1 METEEQTLNEEGVA
15 SDTEETLNVP
25 SESSTPKESADLVST
40 TEYDGVEPS
49 EEKSK
54 TEETEETQEKEEDEK
69 DDKEKTVSEAVP
81 YDRFQEMVE
90 NKNQWQKRAESAE
103 KQATEK
109 QDPVVH
115 EDALPANFTDLS
127 VMSKDDL
134 LEMMED
140 KPLDFCKNLA
150 TQIQFETLNQVQTM
164 LADNVKKSEHEKQQ
178 EGVKTTFDKYAVD
191 NADFN
196 KMWES
201 GEIKTYM
208 DANPGHTA
216 ISAHQTLTVEQ
227 RIADAVSKAVE
238 ETEKRKDSQIKTKQS
253 ARVLTAGSPARVSKE
268 SGELKNTKIHG
279 GLTAVIA
286 KRLAARRRSA

>member
-1 METEEQTLNEEGVA
+1 METEEQTLNEDDGA
-15 SDTEETLNVP
+15 STTEETLNVP
-25 SESSTPKESADLVST
+25 SDSSTPKESADLVST
-40 TEYDGVEPS
+40 TEYDDEVEPS

-54 TEETEETQEKEEDEK
+54 TEEPKETQEDEK
-69 DDKEKTVSEAVP
+69 EDGKEKTVSEAVP

-103 KQATEK
+103 KQTAEK

-115 EDALPANFTDLS
+115 EDVLPANFTDLS

-150 TQIQFETLNQVQTM
+150 TQIQYETLNQVQTM

-178 EGVKTTFDKYAVD
+178 EGVKTTFDKYAAD
-191 NADFN
+191 NTDFN

-216 ISAHQTLTVEQ
+216 ISAHQALTVEQ

-253 ARVLTAGSPARVSKE
+253 ARVLSAGPAARISKE
-268 SGELKNTKIHG
+268 SSELKNTKIHG

-286 KRLAARRRSA
+286 KRLAARRSSA